1 MPWGERSHGIRGIY
15 ESYGELLGIKD
26 HAILFSFLG
35 KIILG
40 RMSQREMCPC
50 GSNIPYRKCHK
61 KIVQKFFI
69 KIPITRIA
77 SDYSFMLQEENMQK
91 ILPLS
96 GLFPIL
102 FVVLQFLWGEIPKDH
117 FPEQIIS
124 ILNDALGPVFLMILV
139 INITCFWLW
148 KIPGFNL
155 FMESFFG
162 TNIYIQGTWKG
173 LLHYNYEGK
182 KSKTA
187 YLVIH
192 QRNIFSLAVSLLTD
206 ERISTSRTASIISE
220 GGIRRLIYE
229 YGTEDSSENKDK
241 NPLHTGFCALNIS
254 SNGSKKILSGL
265 YYTSRNTTG
274 KIELTQRNKKIVT
287 NYQLAE
293 ELFIETKDTSFG
305 G

>member
-1 MPWGERSHGIRGIY
+1 
-15 ESYGELLGIKD
+15 
-26 HAILFSFLG
+26 
-35 KIILG
+35 
-40 RMSQREMCPC
+40 
-50 GSNIPYRKCHK
+50 
-61 KIVQKFFI
+61 
-69 KIPITRIA
+69 
-77 SDYSFMLQEENMQK
+77 MQK
-91 ILPLS
+91 ILSLS
-96 GLFPIL
+96 VLFPIL
-102 FVVLQFLWGEIPKDH
+102 FVILQFLWGEIPKDRL
-117 FPEQIIS
+117 PEQIVS
-124 ILNDALGPVFLMILV
+124 ILNDVLGPMFLMALV

-148 KIPGFNL
+148 KVPRFNL
-155 FMESFFG
+155 FIEYFFR

-173 LLHYNYEGK
+173 SLHYNYEGE
-182 KSKTA
+182 KSKIV

-192 QRNIFSLAVSLLTD
+192 QRNIFSLTVSLLTD
-206 ERISTSRTASIISE
+206 ERISISRTASIISK

-254 SNGSKKILSGL
+254 SSGSKKILSGL

-274 KIELTQRNKKIVT
+274 KIELTQRNKKTVT